1 MGRSDE
7 DEYVAYVTARGAGLR
22 RTAYLLCG
30 DWHRA
35 QDIVQTAIAKLY
47 VHWRRAVR
55 MDNLDAYVR
64 RIVVRVFLDE
74 QRLAWSKVRR
84 MASVPEP
91 EAAHRLDADDRIV
104 LLEALAKV
112 PPRQRAVLVLRFWED
127 LSVEQTAEVLRCST
141 GNIKSQ
147 TARGLAAM
155 RKLLPHPLLLDPV
168 SGPAR

>member
-1 MGRSDE
+1 M
-7 DEYVAYVTARGAGLR
+7 
-22 RTAYLLCG
+22 CG

-35 QDIVQTAIAKLY
+35 QDIVQTAVAKLY
-47 VHWRRAVR
+47 VHWRRAKR
-55 MDNLDAYVR
+55 ANDIDAYVR

-74 QRLAWSKVRR
+74 QRLAWSRVRR

-91 EAAHRLDADDRIV
+91 ASAHRLDADDRIV
-104 LLEALAKV
+104 LLEALAKI

-127 LSVEQTAEVLRCST
+127 LSVEQTAELLRCST

-147 TARGLAAM
+147 TARGLATM
-155 RKLLPHPLLLDPV
+155 RKLLPHPLHPDPV